1 MCQILRKFTRRP
13 RPDTSFPREG
23 GRVRKR
29 TAPLARERRNLR
41 SESTVFRR
49 RRFGRIPPFAGQSAR
64 DPRILERI
72 GKSPGCRCRSY
83 VNLQALRHPTLRILD
98 SVGVSKNRR
107 SRSYVNLRVFA
118 IRCPISAGVWA
129 VPKDDQASRSRG
141 AQPSFRKCRILP
153 SPFSPERA
161 VPGPERPKWPNPR

>member
-1 MCQILRKFTRRP
+1 MGGPHFSAKTKLTLESVGFFNEKMPNGTR
-13 RPDTSFPREG
+13 
-23 GRVRKR
+23 GRAKSQR
-29 TAPLARERRNLR
+29 AAWH
-41 SESTVFRR
+41 FRR
-49 RRFGRIPPFAGQSAR
+49 FQTGREIWLS
-64 DPRILERI
+64 
-72 GKSPGCRCRSY
+72 RSY
-83 VNLQALRHPTLRILD
+83 VNLRAWRDPMPRILD

-107 SRSYVNLRVFA
+107 SKSYVNLHVFA